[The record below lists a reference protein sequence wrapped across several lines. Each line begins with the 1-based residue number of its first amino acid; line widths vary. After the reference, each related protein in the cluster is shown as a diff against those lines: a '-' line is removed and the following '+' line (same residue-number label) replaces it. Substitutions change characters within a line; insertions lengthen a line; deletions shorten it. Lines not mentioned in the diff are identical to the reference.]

1 MQSLADLWP
10 LRFGAGIVIEAKECN
25 PIIQR
30 QERNRT
36 SVTAVSRRHAF
47 HAYPAQRCLIS
58 RSLRERFVLWHS
70 SLTISLLLTTLTQS
84 GLAVVLLDPPAMTLP
99 SWMTT
104 LILGISVASGA
115 GDVSYPFIP
124 AESMMA
130 RVILLL

>member
-30 QERNRT
+30 QGATEPR
-36 SVTAVSRRHAF
+36 SLLFLAGMLSM
-47 HAYPAQRCLIS
+47 PLIFNAALY
-58 RSLRERFVLWHS
+58 RILRERFVLWHS

-84 GLAVVLLDPPAMTLP
+84 GLAVVLLDPPAMTL

-104 LILGISVASGA
+104 LILGLSVASGA

-130 RVILLL
+130 RVICF

>member
-30 QERNRT
+30 QGATEPR
-36 SVTAVSRRHAF
+36 SLLFLAGMLSMPLIFTAALYR
-47 HAYPAQRCLIS
+47 I
-58 RSLRERFVLWHS
+58 LRERFVLWHS
-70 SLTISLLLTTLTQS
+70 SLTISLLLPTLTQS
-84 GLAVVLLDPPAMTLP
+84 GLAVVLVDPPAMTL

-104 LILGISVASGA
+104 LILGLTIASGA

-130 RVILLL
+130 RVICF